1 MIKKAYKQRKGN
13 WNEAFKAAMA
23 VTMILITALFTGC
36 GIGAGSPNMP
46 YEPDTPAPPDHVGL
60 FVSEHGTMVFNGDGK
75 SVNVDFDDTLTEL
88 AGLSEGSFE
97 GEYVFLSGPLPP
109 GGSVDVRY
117 DVAHELRLINGD
129 EAVVVNVGIA
139 SEDGSTATVG
149 TGMVT
154 PERIPLYFD
163 VDGKKT
169 TFMFTKQADN
179 GDADKGSDDK
189 GSVDDGSAVNG
200 GGDKGSAANAGGDKG
215 SSFNGGGDNSSVAL
229 DGKDIESQNGDNTSS
244 DFDAMTAESLL
255 FGDSADANASQ
266 NGGNKQGTS
275 TGDGEAGNGVATGS
289 SASTGIGVTTG
300 SGASGNGVAGVSEG
314 GDVPE
319 NAYTPET
326 YAISGGKW
334 DILQSGEIVYTMA
347 NGTSVQNAWIEDK
360 GKYLYVDFTGC
371 LMKNNYTA
379 DGFWVGDDGAWDRS
393 KPQRMDDVEPVSG
406 ASYGTDPVI
415 EIDILNFSDGA
426 NYAKAKRTYSFGYEE
441 EYTVMPLGHSTYLF
455 EGKNDFNSGLLAV
468 VSEDKKILTVSGLGE
483 TVEYAM
489 K

>member
-1 MIKKAYKQRKGN
+1 MAKKVYKQRKGN
-13 WNEAFKAAMA
+13 WNEAFKAAVA
-23 VTMILITALFTGC
+23 VTMIVVTALFTGC

-46 YEPDTPAPPDHVGL
+46 YEPDTPAPPDHVGV

-75 SVNVDFDDTLTEL
+75 SVTVDFDDTLTEL

-117 DVAHELRLINGD
+117 DVAHELRLINGE

-139 SEDGSTATVG
+139 AEDGSTATVG

-169 TFMFTKQADN
+169 TFMFTKEADN
-179 GDADKGSDDK
+179 VDADKGSDDK
-189 GSVDDGSAVNG
+189 ESADDGSAVNV
-200 GGDKGSAANAGGDKG
+200 GGDKGSAANA
-215 SSFNGGGDNSSVAL
+215 GGDNSSVAL

-275 TGDGEAGNGVATGS
+275 TGDGEAGNGAATGS
-289 SASTGIGVTTG
+289 RASTGIDVTTG

-406 ASYGTDPVI
+406 ASYGTDPVV

-426 NYAKAKRTYSFGYEE
+426 NYAKAKRIYSFGHEE